1 MGPSSPLGQWFDR
14 GPLALLLRRNHSPYY
29 GYDEDADADADADE
43 VRVP

>member
-1 MGPSSPLGQWFDR
+1 MSCEGFNDS
-14 GPLALLLRRNHSPYY
+14 ALLRRNHSPYY